1 MRLDLKDALLLKR
14 PFGTLIAEK
23 HVSGQKISSML
34 KGVKNII
41 AVGDATT
48 ERMISF
54 GITPHIA
61 VIDGKERRSGRDHSI
76 DYYAKEMSCTNPAG
90 TISKEA
96 VDVLQNAL
104 ETPPPVRVNVH
115 GEEDLL
121 ALPLFIMAPQGSA
134 VLYGQPLEGLVVV
147 KITEEKQKQ
156 AIDLIDRIYDND
168 NLLDRIERFKHEQKG
183 SRVQVLKDRPPY
195 KNKQSDK
202 KSHNKKLDRHGL
214 GSPHK
219 HK

>member
-1 MRLDLKDALLLKR
+1 MPLDLKDALLLKR
-14 PFGTLIAEK
+14 PFGTLVAEK
-23 HVSGQKISSML
+23 HVSRQKIWSIL

-48 ERMISF
+48 ERLISF
-54 GITPHIA
+54 GIIPHIA
-61 VIDGKERRSGRDHSI
+61 VIDGKERRSDRDHSI

-90 TISKEA
+90 TISREA

-104 ETPPPVRVNVH
+104 ETPPPVRVKVQ

-121 ALPLFIMAPQGSA
+121 ALALFTMAPQGSA

-147 KITEEKQKQ
+147 KITEEKQKL

-168 NLLDRIERFKHEQKG
+168 NLLDRIERFKREQKV
-183 SRVQVLKDRPPY
+183 SRVQALKDQPPS
-195 KNKQSDK
+195 KNKQSNN
-202 KSHNKKLDRHGL
+202 KSQ
-214 GSPHK
+214 
-219 HK
+219 